1 MSHTPLSIEWVGLG
15 KRFVLKWV
23 LRDLNGEI
31 PAGTHVVVR
40 GANGSGKSTLGKL
53 LVGATDATDGD
64 IKWTARGEIIEID
77 DVPQKIAWAAP
88 FMEVPEEMKVG
99 EVLEFHTTFRK
110 NWEGVSLEDLAL
122 RAGLS
127 PQLKSQVK
135 TLSSGQKQRLRL
147 ILAMGTEAGLV
158 VLDEPCSNLDESGI
172 KWYVEELKGLVGK
185 TTVIVCSNNR
195 PEEHLEGATEIRLS

>member
-23 LRDLNGEI
+23 LRNLNGEI

-53 LVGATDATDGD
+53 LVAATDATDGEL
-64 IKWTARGEIIEID
+64 KWRASGKIIEID
-77 DVPQKIAWAAP
+77 DVPQRIAWAAP
-88 FMEVPEEMKVG
+88 FMEVPEEMEVG
-99 EVLEFHTTFRK
+99 EVLEFHSRFRK
-110 NWEGVSLEDLAL
+110 SWYGLSLEDLAL

-127 PQLKSQVK
+127 SQLKAPVK

-147 ILAMGTEAGLV
+147 ILAMGTQAGLV

-172 KWYVEELKGLVGK
+172 KWYVEELKGLVKK
-185 TTVIVCSNNR
+185 TTVVVCSNNR
-195 PEEHLEGATEIRLS
+195 AEEHLEGAAEIILD